1 MPKFMQTIS
10 TENFEKLK
18 EIAKKK
24 GIKVQELI
32 RVVIVPE
39 WIEDYEEAHKQPGKT
54 NSKKLP

>member
-1 MPKFMQTIS
+1 MPKFMQSMSI
-10 TENFEKLK
+10 ENFEKLK

-39 WIEDYEEAHKQPGKT
+39 WLEQFEKEHQQQA
-54 NSKKLP
+54 NSE